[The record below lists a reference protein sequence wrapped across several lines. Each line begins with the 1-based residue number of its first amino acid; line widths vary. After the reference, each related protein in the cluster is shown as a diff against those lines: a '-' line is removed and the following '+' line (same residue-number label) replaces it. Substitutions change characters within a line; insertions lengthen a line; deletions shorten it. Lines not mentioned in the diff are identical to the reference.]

1 MSIYESGQMY
11 LETIYILSQKKSHV
25 RAIDVGEQMGYS
37 KPSVSRA
44 LSILKRD
51 DYVSVDDTGGI
62 SLTAKGMEVAKT
74 MYTRHT
80 VLSQLLMRLGVDE
93 KTATE
98 DACKIEHVI
107 SEKSFAAKFH
117 PCDIKHHAKTIL
129 PLWDEP
135 SDDFLL
141 SILRNH
147 QSICAILVLESKSK
161 ESRVYSTS
169 ERTYICCDLKS
180 LYISMGVL
188 RTVWAPLATNLTVAY
203 LSRTEKAIVLT
214 VISFCINLIGQ
225 ESKFYTPTL

>member
-1 MSIYESGQMY
+1 MATLIHLENQNDCKTATIYDIIEKTELMEVTMSIYESGQMY

-51 DYVSVDDTGGI
+51 DYVS
-62 SLTAKGMEVAKT
+62 LTAKGMEVAKT

-107 SEKSFAAKFH
+107 SEKSFAAIQKY
-117 PCDIKHHAKTIL
+117 
-129 PLWDEP
+129 W
-135 SDDFLL
+135 
-141 SILRNH
+141 
-147 QSICAILVLESKSK
+147 
-161 ESRVYSTS
+161 
-169 ERTYICCDLKS
+169 
-180 LYISMGVL
+180 M
-188 RTVWAPLATNLTVAY
+188 
-203 LSRTEKAIVLT
+203 
-214 VISFCINLIGQ
+214 
-225 ESKFYTPTL
+225 

>member
-107 SEKSFAAKFH
+107 SEKSFAAIENTGCKFLITLGQNFIH
-117 PCDIKHHAKTIL
+117 VISSITQKQFFLFGMSHRTI
-129 PLWDEP
+129 
-135 SDDFLL
+135 FF
-141 SILRNH
+141 
-147 QSICAILVLESKSK
+147 
-161 ESRVYSTS
+161 
-169 ERTYICCDLKS
+169 S
-180 LYISMGVL
+180 LY
-188 RTVWAPLATNLTVAY
+188 
-203 LSRTEKAIVLT
+203 
-214 VISFCINLIGQ
+214 
-225 ESKFYTPTL
+225 

>member
-1 MSIYESGQMY
+1 MATLIHLENQNDCKTATIYDIIEKTELMEVTMSIYESGQMY

-107 SEKSFAAKFH
+107 SEKSFAAIQKY
-117 PCDIKHHAKTIL
+117 
-129 PLWDEP
+129 W
-135 SDDFLL
+135 
-141 SILRNH
+141 
-147 QSICAILVLESKSK
+147 
-161 ESRVYSTS
+161 
-169 ERTYICCDLKS
+169 
-180 LYISMGVL
+180 M
-188 RTVWAPLATNLTVAY
+188 
-203 LSRTEKAIVLT
+203 
-214 VISFCINLIGQ
+214 
-225 ESKFYTPTL
+225 

>member
-1 MSIYESGQMY
+1 
-11 LETIYILSQKKSHV
+11 
-25 RAIDVGEQMGYS
+25 MGYS

-107 SEKSFAAKFH
+107 SDEVFAG
-117 PCDIKHHAKTIL
+117 IK
-129 PLWDEP
+129 
-135 SDDFLL
+135 
-141 SILRNH
+141 N
-147 QSICAILVLESKSK
+147 
-161 ESRVYSTS
+161 
-169 ERTYICCDLKS
+169 
-180 LYISMGVL
+180 
-188 RTVWAPLATNLTVAY
+188 Y
-203 LSRTEKAIVLT
+203 LNEA
-214 VISFCINLIGQ
+214 
-225 ESKFYTPTL
+225 

>member
-107 SEKSFAAKFH
+107 SRKILCMQYKNTGCKFLTTLGQNFIH
-117 PCDIKHHAKTIL
+117 VISSITQKQFFLFGMSHRTI
-129 PLWDEP
+129 
-135 SDDFLL
+135 FF
-141 SILRNH
+141 
-147 QSICAILVLESKSK
+147 
-161 ESRVYSTS
+161 
-169 ERTYICCDLKS
+169 S
-180 LYISMGVL
+180 LY
-188 RTVWAPLATNLTVAY
+188 
-203 LSRTEKAIVLT
+203 
-214 VISFCINLIGQ
+214 
-225 ESKFYTPTL
+225 

>member
-107 SEKSFAAKFH
+107 SEKSFAAIQNTGCKFLITLGQNFIH
-117 PCDIKHHAKTIL
+117 VISSITQKQFFLFGMSHRTI
-129 PLWDEP
+129 
-135 SDDFLL
+135 FF
-141 SILRNH
+141 
-147 QSICAILVLESKSK
+147 
-161 ESRVYSTS
+161 
-169 ERTYICCDLKS
+169 S
-180 LYISMGVL
+180 LY
-188 RTVWAPLATNLTVAY
+188 
-203 LSRTEKAIVLT
+203 
-214 VISFCINLIGQ
+214 
-225 ESKFYTPTL
+225 

>member
-98 DACKIEHVI
+98 DACKAKNLLRQYKNTGCKFLITLGQNFIHVI
-107 SEKSFAAKFH
+107 SSITQKQFSLFGMSH
-117 PCDIKHHAKTIL
+117 RTI
-129 PLWDEP
+129 
-135 SDDFLL
+135 FF
-141 SILRNH
+141 
-147 QSICAILVLESKSK
+147 
-161 ESRVYSTS
+161 
-169 ERTYICCDLKS
+169 S
-180 LYISMGVL
+180 LY
-188 RTVWAPLATNLTVAY
+188 
-203 LSRTEKAIVLT
+203 
-214 VISFCINLIGQ
+214 
-225 ESKFYTPTL
+225 

>member
-107 SEKSFAAKFH
+107 SENLLRQYKNTGCKFLITLGQNFIH
-117 PCDIKHHAKTIL
+117 VISSITQKQFFLFGMSHRTI
-129 PLWDEP
+129 
-135 SDDFLL
+135 FF
-141 SILRNH
+141 
-147 QSICAILVLESKSK
+147 
-161 ESRVYSTS
+161 
-169 ERTYICCDLKS
+169 S
-180 LYISMGVL
+180 LY
-188 RTVWAPLATNLTVAY
+188 
-203 LSRTEKAIVLT
+203 
-214 VISFCINLIGQ
+214 
-225 ESKFYTPTL
+225 

>member
-80 VLSQLLMRLGVDE
+80 VLSQLLMRLGVDV
-93 KTATE
+93 KSATE

-107 SEKSFAAKFH
+107 SEKSFAAIQKY
-117 PCDIKHHAKTIL
+117 
-129 PLWDEP
+129 W
-135 SDDFLL
+135 
-141 SILRNH
+141 
-147 QSICAILVLESKSK
+147 
-161 ESRVYSTS
+161 
-169 ERTYICCDLKS
+169 
-180 LYISMGVL
+180 M
-188 RTVWAPLATNLTVAY
+188 
-203 LSRTEKAIVLT
+203 
-214 VISFCINLIGQ
+214 
-225 ESKFYTPTL
+225 

>member
-1 MSIYESGQMY
+1 MSIYESGPDVSGDDLY
-11 LETIYILSQKKSHV
+11 TLSEKSHV

-107 SEKSFAAKFH
+107 SEKSFAAIQKY
-117 PCDIKHHAKTIL
+117 
-129 PLWDEP
+129 W
-135 SDDFLL
+135 
-141 SILRNH
+141 
-147 QSICAILVLESKSK
+147 
-161 ESRVYSTS
+161 
-169 ERTYICCDLKS
+169 
-180 LYISMGVL
+180 M
-188 RTVWAPLATNLTVAY
+188 
-203 LSRTEKAIVLT
+203 
-214 VISFCINLIGQ
+214 
-225 ESKFYTPTL
+225 

>member
-1 MSIYESGQMY
+1 MHLQESGEMY
-11 LETIYILSQKKSHV
+11 LESILRLSKEKTLV
-25 RAIDVGEQMGYS
+25 RAIDVGEYMGYS

-107 SEKSFAAKFH
+107 SEKSFAAIQKY
-117 PCDIKHHAKTIL
+117 
-129 PLWDEP
+129 W
-135 SDDFLL
+135 
-141 SILRNH
+141 
-147 QSICAILVLESKSK
+147 
-161 ESRVYSTS
+161 
-169 ERTYICCDLKS
+169 
-180 LYISMGVL
+180 M
-188 RTVWAPLATNLTVAY
+188 
-203 LSRTEKAIVLT
+203 
-214 VISFCINLIGQ
+214 
-225 ESKFYTPTL
+225 

>member
-1 MSIYESGQMY
+1 MATLIHLENQNDCKTATIYDIIEKTELMEVTMSIYESGQMY

-62 SLTAKGMEVAKT
+62 SLTAKGMEVA

-107 SEKSFAAKFH
+107 SEKSFAAIQKY
-117 PCDIKHHAKTIL
+117 
-129 PLWDEP
+129 W
-135 SDDFLL
+135 
-141 SILRNH
+141 
-147 QSICAILVLESKSK
+147 
-161 ESRVYSTS
+161 
-169 ERTYICCDLKS
+169 
-180 LYISMGVL
+180 M
-188 RTVWAPLATNLTVAY
+188 
-203 LSRTEKAIVLT
+203 
-214 VISFCINLIGQ
+214 
-225 ESKFYTPTL
+225 

>member
-51 DYVSVDDTGGI
+51 DYVSVD
-62 SLTAKGMEVAKT
+62 AKGMEVAKT

-107 SEKSFAAKFH
+107 SEKSFAAIQKY
-117 PCDIKHHAKTIL
+117 
-129 PLWDEP
+129 W
-135 SDDFLL
+135 
-141 SILRNH
+141 
-147 QSICAILVLESKSK
+147 
-161 ESRVYSTS
+161 
-169 ERTYICCDLKS
+169 
-180 LYISMGVL
+180 M
-188 RTVWAPLATNLTVAY
+188 
-203 LSRTEKAIVLT
+203 
-214 VISFCINLIGQ
+214 
-225 ESKFYTPTL
+225 

>member
-1 MSIYESGQMY
+1 MATLIDLENQNDCKTATIYDIIEKTKLMEVTMSIYESGQMY

-107 SEKSFAAKFH
+107 SEKSFAAIQKY
-117 PCDIKHHAKTIL
+117 
-129 PLWDEP
+129 W
-135 SDDFLL
+135 
-141 SILRNH
+141 
-147 QSICAILVLESKSK
+147 
-161 ESRVYSTS
+161 
-169 ERTYICCDLKS
+169 
-180 LYISMGVL
+180 M
-188 RTVWAPLATNLTVAY
+188 
-203 LSRTEKAIVLT
+203 
-214 VISFCINLIGQ
+214 
-225 ESKFYTPTL
+225 

>member
-1 MSIYESGQMY
+1 MSIGYFQWTKIGCFRWTRSGSFRRTLTLMEVTMSIYESGQMY

-107 SEKSFAAKFH
+107 SEKSFAAIQKY
-117 PCDIKHHAKTIL
+117 
-129 PLWDEP
+129 W
-135 SDDFLL
+135 
-141 SILRNH
+141 
-147 QSICAILVLESKSK
+147 
-161 ESRVYSTS
+161 
-169 ERTYICCDLKS
+169 
-180 LYISMGVL
+180 M
-188 RTVWAPLATNLTVAY
+188 
-203 LSRTEKAIVLT
+203 
-214 VISFCINLIGQ
+214 
-225 ESKFYTPTL
+225 

>member
-80 VLSQLLMRLGVDE
+80 VLSRLTGDVLGYFSRYSSLLAGSKWRRFSIVS
-93 KTATE
+93 TA
-98 DACKIEHVI
+98 
-107 SEKSFAAKFH
+107 FRRRN
-117 PCDIKHHAKTIL
+117 AKTI
-129 PLWDEP
+129 PRAD
-135 SDDFLL
+135 
-141 SILRNH
+141 
-147 QSICAILVLESKSK
+147 
-161 ESRVYSTS
+161 YT
-169 ERTYICCDLKS
+169 
-180 LYISMGVL
+180 
-188 RTVWAPLATNLTVAY
+188 TV
-203 LSRTEKAIVLT
+203 R
-214 VISFCINLIGQ
+214 
-225 ESKFYTPTL
+225 